1 MTAPEC
7 VLSDPVD
14 TIVTLVSAADPDLA
28 PELTRRIIE
37 DVGGGRVKLRRLAT
51 ALADNSLVL
60 TTGRSPAPRAAG
72 ELLLA
77 LRAAGADRI
86 APPRCA
92 DCGRDITS
100 IQRRSEHWYCS
111 PCVTHPKVCAGC
123 GQQRQVASRDR
134 RGRPRC
140 NKCPD
145 QDAREPRAALVEI
158 ITGIDP
164 DLSAQAVAAAIEQTV
179 IKPAHLQKLVWAF
192 QQAPDLLTG
201 GGAKAPFPMVL
212 RLINA
217 LCDAGATHIQRP
229 ACPRCRRVV
238 TLSKQ
243 RDGLRICRNC
253 CARANAVAC
262 GRCGTVREP
271 AARDADGRPLCPYC
285 VAKDP
290 ANLEECV
297 RCGRRRQVSTRVPDG
312 PLCPTCTPP
321 NIATCSVCGRTGPC
335 LMSKTTGQ
343 LRCRSCS
350 RRWARC
356 AQCGQRRPVRAGTPQ
371 QPLCASCA
379 VPDATFWKICPNCGT
394 TGRLT
399 SGACSRCHLHQE
411 LNDLLSDPSIGRVRP
426 ELRLLHQTL
435 AATDPPATVLKWLSG
450 PTPRTVLT
458 ELATGARPLTHKA
471 LDELPT
477 SKPLTHLRSVLVATQ
492 ALPARDEHL
501 AQLECWISQT
511 VAARPDLDQKQLL
524 HRYGFWHVL
533 RRLRQRISGH
543 TTHNQAVAARSRITA
558 AAAFLD
564 WLTDRNLTLTSCTR
578 GDLDQ
583 WMIEATLNQHGQTGP
598 FIRWANN
605 QKLTSLTF
613 PATRW
618 TGPSRPLDSE
628 GRWDNARRLL
638 HDSTLKPEDR
648 LAGLLVLLYAQ
659 QPAAISRLTLEHIH
673 IHNTQVQ
680 LRLGREPILLPEP
693 LAALAL
699 HVVGTRY
706 GHATI
711 GNHGTSPWLFP
722 GGRPGHPISPY
733 RLTERL
739 HQIGIHAG
747 PARSTALFHLATEL
761 PAAVLARLLG
771 IHIKVAVAWQHAS
784 TGDWMT
790 YAADVSRRQPTP
802 PQIPSR

>member
-145 QDAREPRAALVEI
+145 QDAREPRAAMVEI

-297 RCGRRRQVSTRVPDG
+297 RAVGDVKSAP
-312 PLCPTCTPP
+312 
-321 NIATCSVCGRTGPC
+321 
-335 LMSKTTGQ
+335 
-343 LRCRSCS
+343 
-350 RRWARC
+350 
-356 AQCGQRRPVRAGTPQ
+356 
-371 QPLCASCA
+371 AS
-379 VPDATFWKICPNCGT
+379 P
-394 TGRLT
+394 TGR
-399 SGACSRCHLHQE
+399 S
-411 LNDLLSDPSIGRVRP
+411 
-426 ELRLLHQTL
+426 
-435 AATDPPATVLKWLSG
+435 
-450 PTPRTVLT
+450 
-458 ELATGARPLTHKA
+458 ARPA
-471 LDELPT
+471 PRRT
-477 SKPLTHLRSVLVATQ
+477 SR
-492 ALPARDEHL
+492 
-501 AQLECWISQT
+501 
-511 VAARPDLDQKQLL
+511 
-524 HRYGFWHVL
+524 
-533 RRLRQRISGH
+533 
-543 TTHNQAVAARSRITA
+543 
-558 AAAFLD
+558 
-564 WLTDRNLTLTSCTR
+564 
-578 GDLDQ
+578 
-583 WMIEATLNQHGQTGP
+583 
-598 FIRWANN
+598 
-605 QKLTSLTF
+605 
-613 PATRW
+613 
-618 TGPSRPLDSE
+618 
-628 GRWDNARRLL
+628 
-638 HDSTLKPEDR
+638 
-648 LAGLLVLLYAQ
+648 
-659 QPAAISRLTLEHIH
+659 
-673 IHNTQVQ
+673 
-680 LRLGREPILLPEP
+680 
-693 LAALAL
+693 
-699 HVVGTRY
+699 
-706 GHATI
+706 
-711 GNHGTSPWLFP
+711 
-722 GGRPGHPISPY
+722 
-733 RLTERL
+733 
-739 HQIGIHAG
+739 
-747 PARSTALFHLATEL
+747 PARSAAGPD
-761 PAAVLARLLG
+761 PA
-771 IHIKVAVAWQHAS
+771 
-784 TGDWMT
+784 
-790 YAADVSRRQPTP
+790 
-802 PQIPSR
+802 